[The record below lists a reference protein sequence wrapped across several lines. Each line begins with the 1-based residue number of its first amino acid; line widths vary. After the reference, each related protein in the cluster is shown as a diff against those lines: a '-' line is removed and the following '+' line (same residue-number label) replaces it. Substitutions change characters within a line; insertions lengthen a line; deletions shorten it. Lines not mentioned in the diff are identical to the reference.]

1 MMRWRLFALMVLALM
16 SVYGSELEA
25 QCRRLIMNDMLQEV
39 YNVNPADTSQKDGDY
54 RLYYKSHLIE
64 AGQYHRGRRVGKW
77 VFFNLGKVMELVYD
91 YDLDSLVE
99 IAGRDRQAELSRES
113 PCLFLGSS
121 LVPYTF
127 ISSFGYPAE
136 ALDNNIQGTVKL
148 LVFISSE
155 GEIKKFSVEQS
166 ASPLLTEAVLNRCQ
180 KFPDDWRW
188 LPRRINNKKVDGTYS
203 ITIYFNIE
211 DESPVL

>member
-1 MMRWRLFALMVLALM
+1 MFLALLKF
-16 SVYGSELEA
+16 YGSGLEA
-25 QCRRLIMNDMLQEV
+25 QCRRLIMNDMLLEV

-64 AGQYHRGRRVGKW
+64 SGQYDCGRRVGQW
-77 VFFNLGKVMELVYD
+77 IFFNLGKVMELVYD
-91 YDLDSLVE
+91 YDLDSLIE
-99 IAGRDRQAELSRES
+99 IAGRDRQARLNRES

-127 ISSFGYPAE
+127 ISSFGYPVE
-136 ALDNNIQGTVKL
+136 ALANDIQGFVTVR
-148 LVFISSE
+148 VFISPL

-166 ASPLLTEAVLNRCQ
+166 SSPLLTKAVLDRWRQ
-180 KFPDDWRW
+180 FPDDWRW
-188 LPRRINNKKVDGTYS
+188 LPRRINNKKEGGVYS

-211 DESPVL
+211 DESPAS